1 MDHPKTFA
9 RSRESENSREV
20 HCGGG
25 GEKFA
30 GRILPH
36 SRGIELWIRLS
47 RDPAPE
53 RRADP
58 WQNLPSCWVRNEVPE
73 GIDTNLR
80 DDASIEP
87 GQEFWEEWLKTVT
100 RMWLEELKERYQA
113 AADAAAAENPKSVW
127 GEVDSIKELQE
138 KIWNLDFDVQRLK
151 KKLKRKKQW
160 QKEKAKKES
169 TDIYGETF

>member
-1 MDHPKTFA
+1 
-9 RSRESENSREV
+9 
-20 HCGGG
+20 
-25 GEKFA
+25 
-30 GRILPH
+30 
-36 SRGIELWIRLS
+36 
-47 RDPAPE
+47 
-53 RRADP
+53 
-58 WQNLPSCWVRNEVPE
+58 
-73 GIDTNLR
+73 
-80 DDASIEP
+80 
-87 GQEFWEEWLKTVT
+87 
-100 RMWLEELKERYQA
+100 MWLEELKERYQA